1 MAVVSMKQLLES
13 GVHFGHATRR
23 WNPKMA
29 PYIFTARNG
38 IHIIDLKKTAEEIER
53 AYQALFQIIAEGGK
67 VLFIGT
73 KKQAQEAVKEEAIR
87 TGQYYVDQRWLGGT
101 LTNFKTIKLRIRRL
115 KSLYKMEEDGTF
127 DKLPK
132 KEVLNLI
139 KERERLE
146 KFLGGIKD
154 MNKLPEAIFVVDPKN
169 EMNAVLEARKL
180 KIPVFGIVDTNCDP
194 EDVDHIIPANDDAI
208 RAVKLIAWVMGNACI
223 EAMGGVVE
231 KYDEETPAEASRRDR
246 PDQSESKP
254 EPSKPFEKASEEVDV
269 KEEKQP
275 KQAAPAE
282 VEEPVQE
289 VAKEAVDLSAL
300 KVGELRDIAK
310 EMGLSGYSSLKKAE
324 LIQLIEDNQ

>member
-1 MAVVSMKQLLES
+1 
-13 GVHFGHATRR
+13 
-23 WNPKMA
+23 
-29 PYIFTARNG
+29 
-38 IHIIDLKKTAEEIER
+38 
-53 AYQALFQIIAEGGK
+53 
-67 VLFIGT
+67 
-73 KKQAQEAVKEEAIR
+73 VKEEAIR

-132 KEVLNLI
+132 KEVLTLI
-139 KERERLE
+139 KERDRLE

-154 MNKLPEAIFVVDPKN
+154 MNKLPEAVFIVDPKN

-208 RAVKLIAWVMGNACI
+208 RAVKLITWVMGNACI

-246 PDQSESKP
+246 TDKPTEAPKAEPKKVVAPKEDAPKVEAAKEEAPKEKVTP
-254 EPSKPFEKASEEVDV
+254 EP
-269 KEEKQP
+269 
-275 KQAAPAE
+275 AAPKAE
-282 VEEPVQE
+282 S
-289 VAKEAVDLSAL
+289 VDLSSL
-300 KVGELRDIAK
+300 KVADLRDIAK
-310 EMGLSGYSSLKKAE
+310 DKGLSGYSSLKKSE
-324 LIQLIEDNQ
+324 LIQLIEDNA